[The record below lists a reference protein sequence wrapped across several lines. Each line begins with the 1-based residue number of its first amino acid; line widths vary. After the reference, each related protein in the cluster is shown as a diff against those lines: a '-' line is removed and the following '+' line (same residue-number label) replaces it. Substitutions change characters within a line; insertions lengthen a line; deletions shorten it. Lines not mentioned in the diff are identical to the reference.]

1 MNEIL
6 IELHAR
12 DPANNRH
19 RAWRVVAGADL
30 FGLWTA
36 HVNFGRI
43 GTVGR
48 MMRHEF
54 TCEAAAIAF
63 VRRGLRRRATAFRR
77 LGVSY
82 RPVEASSAAEHLL
95 TLTGL
100 R

>member
-1 MNEIL
+1 MSEIL

-19 RAWRVVAGADL
+19 RAWRVVAGADF

-36 HVNFGRI
+36 HVNFGPI
-43 GTVGR
+43 GAVGR
-48 MMRHEF
+48 TMRHEF
-54 TCEAAAIAF
+54 PCEAAAIAF
-63 VRRGLRRRATAFRR
+63 VRHGLRRRATAFRR
-77 LGVSY
+77 LGVAY
-82 RPVEASSAAEHLL
+82 RPVEASSAADHLL

>member
-1 MNEIL
+1 MNDIL

-19 RAWRVVAGADL
+19 RAWRVLAGADL

-36 HVNFGRI
+36 HINFGRI

-48 MMRHEF
+48 TMRHEF

-63 VRRGLRRRATAFRR
+63 VRRGLRRRATAFRHIR
-77 LGVSY
+77 K
-82 RPVEASSAAEHLL
+82 P
-95 TLTGL
+95 T
-100 R
+100 